1 MTTNTWFIG
10 GSVAMG
16 IGDTVGVGEGL
27 GFTVSVTLL
36 LVTLPA
42 LLLTITAKMAPP
54 SASVVAGVV

>member
-1 MTTNTWFIG
+1 
-10 GSVAMG
+10 MG
-16 IGDTVGVGEGL
+16 IGDTVGVGEGA

>member
-16 IGDTVGVGEGL
+16 IGDTVGVGEGA